1 MNKNVHQT
9 SITQS
14 RMINIA
20 QKALVYS
27 RTTNVE
33 LKIYAS
39 AAIIITYLVLVLNHR
54 LNLQYLQYLQ
64 KFLQVRL

>member
-1 MNKNVHQT
+1 MT
-9 SITQS
+9 SNPPQRNYEILTS
-14 RMINIA
+14 HK
-20 QKALVYS
+20 KALAYS

-39 AAIIITYLVLVLNHR
+39 AAIIITYLVLVLNHP

>member
-1 MNKNVHQT
+1 MNKNDQQSST
-9 SITQS
+9 TQLLN
-14 RMINIA
+14 INIA
-20 QKALVYS
+20 QKALAYS

-33 LKIYAS
+33 VKIYAS
-39 AAIIITYLVLVLNHR
+39 AAIIITYLVLDLNHP

>member
-1 MNKNVHQT
+1 MT
-9 SITQS
+9 SNPPQCNYEILTPHK
-14 RMINIA
+14 
-20 QKALVYS
+20 KALAYS

-39 AAIIITYLVLVLNHR
+39 AAIIITYLVLVLNHL